1 MRFTHSVDQDGYN
14 KKQKYQAL
22 EDNVEKDEPSYT
34 ASGNVKWCMHF
45 GKNSDNSSNDQTH
58 DPTVLLLD
66 IYPRNENMCSWTQK
80 SLYVT
85 IYSSIIHNSKKKQPK
100 YL

>member
-34 ASGNVKWCMHF
+34 ASGNVKWHSCGNQF
-45 GKNSDNSSNDQTH
+45 NWSKQIKNRITF
-58 DPTVLLLD
+58 
-66 IYPRNENMCSWTQK
+66 
-80 SLYVT
+80 
-85 IYSSIIHNSKKKQPK
+85 
-100 YL
+100 

>member
-34 ASGNVKWCMHF
+34 ASGNVKWCVYVR
-45 GKNSDNSSNDQTH
+45 NYSDSS
-58 DPTVLLLD
+58 L
-66 IYPRNENMCSWTQK
+66 K
-80 SLYVT
+80 S
-85 IYSSIIHNSKKKQPK
+85 
-100 YL
+100 